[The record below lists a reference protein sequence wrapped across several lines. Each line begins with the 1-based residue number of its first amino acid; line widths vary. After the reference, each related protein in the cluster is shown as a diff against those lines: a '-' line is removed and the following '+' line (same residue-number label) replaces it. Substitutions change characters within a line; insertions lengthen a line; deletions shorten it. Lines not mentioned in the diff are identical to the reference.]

1 MALEDA
7 QQVKS
12 AVGRLSLEQRRLVA
26 ACLSAI
32 VRGPYVD
39 DDDEFRAVMGV
50 TREEAAAV
58 ADSWPEPAGHG
69 YSFVT
74 VNNALNNLLGYPH
87 RQWRELSRFIGADE
101 GAVAQALM
109 AWREDDRRESGGK
122 AYFDALM

>member
-1 MALEDA
+1 L
-7 QQVKS
+7 
-12 AVGRLSLEQRRLVA
+12 GA
-26 ACLSAI
+26 AGNSSSSRSRTC
-32 VRGPYVD
+32 
-39 DDDEFRAVMGV
+39 
-50 TREEAAAV
+50 AARC
-58 ADSWPEPAGHG
+58 G